1 MTRANRVAYRLPVQ
15 SKSLAES
22 YPSKTDEEL
31 IPTAAVSSSP
41 SSRLTSLDLFRGV
54 TIASMI
60 LVNSPGND
68 HPYWPLEHAEW
79 NGWTPTDLIFPF
91 FLFIVGVSL
100 VFSSE
105 SRLRRGDS
113 KTGLLFHAFRRALIL
128 FAIGL
133 AMNYILFLVA
143 PSLFPGLRIPGVLQR
158 IGVCYLAAS
167 VLFLYTSPRI
177 RAIVVA
183 ALLIGYCA
191 LMILVPVP
199 GYGVP
204 LRDIPLLHPD
214 GNLAAYLDR
223 KLFTTLYEKTRDP
236 EGLLSTLPAIA
247 TALLGVFT
255 GEWLRSKRSPQIKA
269 LGMLLFGV
277 VGLVL
282 GRTWGI
288 WFPINKK
295 LWTSSFVL
303 FTTGFGLV
311 CLALC
316 YWATDI
322 RRWRGVWTKPFLIFG
337 LNSITAYVVGFF
349 SLILPYA
356 FNVRVNGEMQ
366 SGHDYI
372 FGHFFAPLGTPS
384 FASLLFSLAFVALCL
399 IPIWLMDRKQIF
411 LKI

>member
-1 MTRANRVAYRLPVQ
+1 
-15 SKSLAES
+15 
-22 YPSKTDEEL
+22 
-31 IPTAAVSSSP
+31 
-41 SSRLTSLDLFRGV
+41 
-54 TIASMI
+54 MI
-60 LVNSPGND
+60 LVNNPGND

-79 NGWTPTDLIFPF
+79 NGWTPTDLVFPF

-113 KTGLLFHAFRRALIL
+113 RNVLLLHAFRRAVIL

-133 AMNYILFLVA
+133 AMNYSLVLIA
-143 PSLFPGLRIPGVLQR
+143 PTAFPGLRIPGVLQR

-167 VLFLYTSPRI
+167 ILFLCTRPRT

-183 ALLIGYCA
+183 ALLIGYWV
-191 LMILVPVP
+191 LMRFVPVP
-199 GYGVP
+199 GFGVP
-204 LRDIPLLHPD
+204 GRDIPFLHPD
-214 GNLAAYLDR
+214 ANLAAYLDR
-223 KLFTTLYEKTRDP
+223 KFLTTLWEKTRDP

-255 GEWLRSKRSPQIKA
+255 GEWLRSKNSSQTK
-269 LGMLLFGV
+269 LVGMLAFGV
-277 VGLVL
+277 VGLAV

-295 LWTSSFVL
+295 LWTSSYVL
-303 FTTGFGLV
+303 FTAGFALV

-322 RRWRGVWTKPFLIFG
+322 KRWRGALAKPFLIFG
-337 LNSITAYVVGFF
+337 RNAIAAYIVAWFF
-349 SLILPYA
+349 AVLQFVIN
-356 FNVRVNGEMQ
+356 FRRNGQIE
-366 SGHDYI
+366 SSHDCI
-372 FGHFFAPLGTPS
+372 FQHFFAPLGSPS
-384 FASLLFSLAFVALCL
+384 FASLLFSLVFVVLCL
-399 IPIWLMDRKQIF
+399 IPIWLMDRRKIF

>member
-1 MTRANRVAYRLPVQ
+1 MATFEEEMRKREVQVPVVA
-15 SKSLAES
+15 
-22 YPSKTDEEL
+22 D
-31 IPTAAVSSSP
+31 SP
-41 SSRLTSLDLFRGV
+41 SPSTRLTSLDLFRGV
-54 TIASMI
+54 TIAAMI
-60 LVNSPGND
+60 LVNNPGNA

-91 FLFIVGVSL
+91 FLFMVGVSL
-100 VFSSE
+100 VLSSA

-113 KTGLLFHAFRRALIL
+113 RTVLLLHAFRRAVII

-133 AMNYILFLVA
+133 AMNYIMFLGA
-143 PSLFPGLRIPGVLQR
+143 PSIFPGLRIPGVLQR
-158 IGVCYLAAS
+158 IGVCYLVAS
-167 VLFLYTSPRI
+167 ILFLYTSLRT
-177 RAIVVA
+177 RAVIVV

-191 LMILVPVP
+191 LMSLVPVP

-204 LRDIPLLHPD
+204 GRDIPFLHPD
-214 GNLAAYLDR
+214 ANLAAYLDR
-223 KLFTTLYEKTRDP
+223 KLLTTLYEKTRDP

-255 GEWLRSKRSPQIKA
+255 GEWLRSKRSLQTVA

-277 VGLVL
+277 VGVVL
-282 GRTWGI
+282 GETWEL

-295 LWTSSFVL
+295 LWTSSYVL
-303 FTTGFGLV
+303 FTAGLGLV

-337 LNSITAYVVGFF
+337 HNAITVYIVAWFF
-349 SLILPYA
+349 SVLTYYG
-356 FNVRVNGEMQ
+356 R
-366 SGHDYI
+366 DYI
-372 FGHFFAPLGTPS
+372 FRRFFAPLGSPS

-399 IPIWLMDRKQIF
+399 IPIWLMDRKRIF
-411 LKI
+411 LKV